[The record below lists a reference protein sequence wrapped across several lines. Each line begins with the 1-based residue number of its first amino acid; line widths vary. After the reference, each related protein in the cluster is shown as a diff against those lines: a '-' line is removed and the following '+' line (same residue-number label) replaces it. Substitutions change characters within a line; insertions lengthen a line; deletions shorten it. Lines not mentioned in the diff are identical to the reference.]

1 MYCNQC
7 GKMIPDDAKFCNHC
21 GNKVGPAQPQPAPQ
35 PAPQAVPQ
43 SAPRPAPQPAP
54 RPAPQ
59 PAPKP
64 EAQKTAQKKKKGF
77 GARILSII
85 IVVAV
90 YFVVRYGAETLF
102 SGGFKLGGISA
113 SKLTEDCTDGAL
125 YENGYL
131 TFGLARLSLPGYT
144 YGEGTGGDDPFLI
157 SADETKIME
166 VRYPIEDKVSY
177 ASSNKQGFLNSYMFD
192 VNLKDVTIEEF
203 SKYKVEGFGIIE
215 YIAKGTM
222 TNGNDVYVGELII
235 FPKNTANRTV
245 RFIMTSLAENG
256 ITSVSSVFDTL
267 QISED
272 FDYEIVRDGIVFNSE
287 ESITVR

>member
-7 GKMIPDDAKFCNHC
+7 GKMIPDDAKFCNYC
-21 GNKVGPAQPQPAPQ
+21 GNKVMTAQPQPKPQPAPQ
-35 PAPQAVPQ
+35 PAPQPVYQA
-43 SAPRPAPQPAP
+43 APQPAS

-64 EAQKTAQKKKKGF
+64 EAQKPVQKKKKGC

-90 YFVVRYGAETLF
+90 YFLVRYGAENLF

-113 SKLTEDCTDGAL
+113 SKLTADCNSGAL
-125 YENGYL
+125 YENEYL
-131 TFGLARLSLPGYT
+131 TYGLARLSLSGYSHGQET
-144 YGEGTGGDDPFLI
+144 GDAGEYLVSRDGT
-157 SADETKIME
+157 KVME
-166 VRYPIEDKVSY
+166 VSYPMENDVSY
-177 ASSNKQGFLNSYMFD
+177 ASSNKQGIQNSYMFD
-192 VNLKDVTIEEF
+192 VDFKNVTIEEF
-203 SKYKVEGFGIIE
+203 SKYKVEGFGVIE

-222 TNGNDVYVGELII
+222 TDGPEVYVGELII
-235 FPKNTANRTV
+235 FPKNTANRTI
-245 RFIMTSLAENG
+245 RFMMTSLAQNG
-256 ITSVSSVFDTL
+256 ITSISSVFDTL

-287 ESITVR
+287 ETITVR